1 MESAEK
7 MLKELGVRAKKASRE
22 LNRLGVKRKNEGLE
36 AVAKAL
42 ILHQDKIL
50 AANEKDVKKA
60 KENQMKES
68 LVDRLSLTEER
79 IEAMAEGLTQIVAL
93 RPGWRG
99 VGDEDIT
106 AWYADWTKEGAAWCN
121 WYYL

>member
-60 KENQMKES
+60 REN
-68 LVDRLSLTEER
+68 RGNGRGTYPNC
-79 IEAMAEGLTQIVAL
+79 GTG

>member
-42 ILHQDKIL
+42 I
-50 AANEKDVKKA
+50 
-60 KENQMKES
+60 
-68 LVDRLSLTEER
+68 
-79 IEAMAEGLTQIVAL
+79 
-93 RPGWRG
+93 
-99 VGDEDIT
+99 
-106 AWYADWTKEGAAWCN
+106 
-121 WYYL
+121 

>member
-60 KENQMKES
+60 RESDEGIVSGQTFFDRRENRGNGRGTYP
-68 LVDRLSLTEER
+68 DCGTR
-79 IEAMAEGLTQIVAL
+79 

-106 AWYADWTKEGAAWCN
+106 AWYADWTKEGASWCD

>member
-60 KENQMKES
+60 KENQMSDEEKIKRADAV
-68 LVDRLSLTEER
+68 VDNSEGIEELFEKLQDFLTGFLAER
-79 IEAMAEGLTQIVAL
+79 S
-93 RPGWRG
+93 
-99 VGDEDIT
+99 
-106 AWYADWTKEGAAWCN
+106 
-121 WYYL
+121 

>member
-50 AANEKDVKKA
+50 AANEKDVKQKR
-60 KENQMKES
+60 ES
-68 LVDRLSLTEER
+68 RQWQRDLPRLWHSKTRLAR
-79 IEAMAEGLTQIVAL
+79 C
-93 RPGWRG
+93 RR
-99 VGDEDIT
+99 
-106 AWYADWTKEGAAWCN
+106 
-121 WYYL
+121 

>member
-68 LVDRLSLTEER
+68 LVDRLSLTEESR
-79 IEAMAEGLTQIVAL
+79 QWQRDLPKLWHWKTRLA
-93 RPGWRG
+93 RCRR
-99 VGDEDIT
+99 
-106 AWYADWTKEGAAWCN
+106 
-121 WYYL
+121 